1 VVRLERLE
9 CDTGGWI
16 VRNRRNFTLIELL
29 VVIAIIAIL
38 AAMLMPALAQAREKA
53 RQTACTANAK
63 QIALGVL
70 MYVDDSE
77 ERFPVM
83 YRARTGIGGI
93 GNPNYDYWP
102 MMVMPYLGNT
112 DIFVCPTRKMGYY
125 SWSFLGYGYNYY
137 YLGSPYGGHPGT
149 GCTKVARIKT
159 PGETLLLADGRGRT
173 NGSTMG
179 PYGPYIYSGQVCYP
193 GRPAHYYVSNCHMD
207 GTNVAWCDGHVERMG
222 YRAIQSRADLWD
234 LN

>member
-1 VVRLERLE
+1 MQSRKV
-9 CDTGGWI
+9 
-16 VRNRRNFTLIELL
+16 FTLIELL

-53 RQTACTANAK
+53 RQSACMANEK

-77 ERFPVM
+77 ERYPVM
-83 YRARTGIGGI
+83 YRLHTGVGGI
-93 GNPNYDYWP
+93 GNVNYEYWP
-102 MMVMPYLGNT
+102 MMVQPYLGST
-112 DIFVCPTRKMGYY
+112 EIFVCPTRKLG
-125 SWSFLGYGYNYY
+125 SWSWEYLGYGYNYY

-149 GCTKVARIKT
+149 GCTKVASVKD
-159 PGETLLLADGRGRT
+159 PGGTLMVADGRGRA

-193 GRPAHYYVSNCHMD
+193 GRPAAYYVSNCHMN
-207 GTNVAWCDGHVERMG
+207 GTNIAWCDGHVSRMG
-222 YRAIQSRADLWD
+222 YQNIQTSPTLWD